1 MNSSQQTGAVKRVK
15 SDVQAR
21 RRKSEKGEGGEG
33 DDEEDGRDPAT
44 TLQAMAGI
52 VLCWSPRYSQ
62 IFPQAFKL

>member
-33 DDEEDGRDPAT
+33 DEEEDGRDPAT

-52 VLCWSPRYSQ
+52 ALLVSQ
-62 IFPQAFKL
+62 IFSDISPSF